1 MTDKAAESVTVER
14 VDTIQPARTPSTP
27 ITDAAAIFLKQAEAS
42 GRVTLSADE
51 EKAVRRKVDGR
62 ILPIIL
68 AAYFFQQL
76 DKSTLS
82 YTSVFGIVQ
91 DAHLVG
97 KQYSWL
103 GSILYLAQLVA
114 QPIAALTLV
123 KLPTGKVIASA
134 VFLWGS
140 TLCIMSACT
149 NFRSLLALR
158 FMLGVFE
165 SLIAPS
171 CIAVTQMWW
180 RRGEQTLRTMSWTS
194 MNGVTLIVGSLFTYG
209 LGHIQSKALFP
220 YQIIFL
226 FCGLLTVVYS
236 ISVFIWMPDSP
247 MTAKFLTEPEKIVA
261 VERLRSNQ
269 MGIVTRKWR
278 WDHVFE
284 VFYDLKTYCWFF
296 IVAAVS
302 IPSGGMGTFGSL
314 IIKSFGYNKFQ
325 TILFNLPFGAMT
337 IIVTLGGGWLATKLR
352 SKGLV
357 IALLCVPTIAGII
370 VMLKIP
376 HTPGNRGVLLTG
388 WYLTSLFPGI
398 TPLLYAWQAQN
409 TAGDTKRKCTTGV
422 LIVGMCTGN
431 VIGPLMYSPSQAP
444 LYRKGLLSSLSMFIL
459 VAILAG
465 LICMYLNL
473 LNVYHG
479 RRREELGKP
488 RDLVDR
494 SMQKVRGEE
503 ILDEVEN
510 DLALHDTTD
519 LKNEDFIYVL

>member
-1 MTDKAAESVTVER
+1 MADKANESVTVER
-14 VDTIQPARTPSTP
+14 LDTIQPARTPSAP

-42 GRVTLSADE
+42 GRVTLSAAE

-165 SLIAPS
+165 SLIATS

-236 ISVFIWMPDSP
+236 ISVFLWMPDSP
-247 MTAKFLTEPEKIVA
+247 MTAKFLTEPEKVVA

-278 WDHVFE
+278 WDHVLE

-337 IIVTLGGGWLATKLR
+337 IIAIIGGGWLANKLR
-352 SKGLV
+352 SKGVV

-376 HTPGNRGVLLTG
+376 HTPGNRGILLTG

-444 LYRKGLLSSLSMFIL
+444 LYHKGLLSSLSMFIL
-459 VAILAG
+459 VAILSG
-465 LICMYLNL
+465 FICMYLNL
-473 LNVYHG
+473 LNLHHA

-494 SMQKVRGEE
+494 SMLKVRGEE
-503 ILDEVEN
+503 VLDEVEG